1 MFTDRIMLLFSSS
14 FLFDKMIKEL
24 KNKLKEVITKLEYE
38 EAVHFRDEIKELREN
53 ELELR

>member
-14 FLFDKMIKEL
+14 FLFDKMIKDL
-24 KNKLKEVITKLEYE
+24 KNKLKEVITKLEFE